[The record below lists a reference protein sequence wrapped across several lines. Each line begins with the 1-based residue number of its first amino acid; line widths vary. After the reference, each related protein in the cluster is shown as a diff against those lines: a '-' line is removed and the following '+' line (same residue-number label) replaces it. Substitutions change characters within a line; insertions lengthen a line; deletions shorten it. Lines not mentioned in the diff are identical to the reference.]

1 MPGMKASARA
11 VVIGGGV
18 VGASVLYHLAKIGW
32 ADVLLLEKSE
42 LTSGS
47 TWHAAGGMHTF
58 NGEANNSRLQKYTI
72 DLYREIEALSGQ
84 SCGLHPNGG
93 LMLAATQ
100 GELDSLKL
108 ICSRA
113 RYLGME
119 TRMITLDEAR
129 EFNPLIDARHFIGA
143 LWRADGG
150 HCDPSGTTHAYVKAA
165 RALGAS
171 VERYTRV
178 LSLAQRA
185 DGTWD
190 VVTDK
195 GTVHAE
201 HVVNCA
207 GLWAREIGRM
217 VGIELPVLAMEHHYL
232 LTEDIPELKGRE
244 REIVN
249 TTDYAGEIYMRQER
263 GGALIGTYEPHGKVW
278 APVRT
283 PDDFSMQLLPDDFE
297 RLAPC
302 FEVGFEHFPAL
313 GRAGIRKAINGPFTF
328 APDGNPLVG
337 PVRGVRNFWVACAVM
352 AGFSQGGGIGL
363 VLSRWMAANDPGQ
376 DILSMDVA
384 RFGAFAT
391 PRYTSIK
398 VPENY
403 GRRFRLA
410 YPNEELP
417 AARPVRRSPIYDR
430 LKAAGAVMGANFG
443 LEHALWFAPQGM
455 APAETPTYRRSEAFP
470 IVRAECQAVRRSAG
484 LYETTNYGKYEITGR
499 GARAWLDRVFACRI
513 PRPGRLGLAP
523 MLNPAG
529 RIVGDLSIACLAED
543 RYFIVGSGF
552 AEEFHLRW
560 FWASEPPANV
570 FVRSAASTLAGFSI
584 AGPRSR
590 EIVQSLVRDDLSAS
604 AFRFFDVRET
614 AVGYAPALL
623 TRAGFTGELGYEI
636 WTTPDYFASLYDD
649 LLDAGR
655 DVGLVHFGGRALSSL
670 RLEKGYGSFNK
681 DFRPDYTPGE
691 TGLDRFVDFTKAD
704 FVGRSA
710 VLAERA
716 VGPKRR
722 FVVMEVEARDAD
734 VVGYESI
741 MQDGQAVGYVTSGA
755 YGHCVDKSLAA
766 GYVPTALAREGER
779 FEIDVLGELCAATVR
794 LEPLHDPQGLRLRS

>member
-1 MPGMKASARA
+1 MKSSARA

-18 VGASVLYHLAKIGW
+18 VGASTLYHLARIGW
-32 ADVLLLEKSE
+32 SDVLLLEKSE

-58 NGEANNSRLQKYTI
+58 NGEANISRLQKYTI

-93 LMLAATQ
+93 LMLAATP

-119 TRMITLDEAR
+119 TEMISLEEALN
-129 EFNPLIDARHFIGA
+129 FNPLIDTSHFIGA

-165 RALGAS
+165 RQLGAS
-171 VERYTRV
+171 AERFTRV
-178 LSLAQRA
+178 LSLGQRR
-185 DGTWD
+185 DGSWD

-207 GLWAREIGRM
+207 GLWAREIGHM

-232 LTEDIPELKGRE
+232 LTEDLPELKGRE
-244 REIVN
+244 KEIVN
-249 TTDYAGEIYMRQER
+249 TTDYAGEIYLRQER
-263 GGALIGTYEPHGKVW
+263 GGALIGTYEPHGITWSPLK
-278 APVRT
+278 T
-283 PDDFSMQLLPDDFE
+283 PDDFSMQLLPEDFE
-297 RLAPC
+297 RLAPY
-302 FEVGFEHFPAL
+302 FEVGFRHFPAL
-313 GRAGIRKAINGPFTF
+313 GRVGIRKAVNGPFTF

-337 PVRGVRNFWVACAVM
+337 PVRGVKNFWVACAVM

-363 VLSRWMAANDPGQ
+363 VLSRWMAENDPGQ
-376 DILSMDVA
+376 DIISMDVA

-391 PRYTSIK
+391 PKYTSLK

-403 GRRFRLA
+403 SRRFRLA

-417 AARPVRRSPIYDR
+417 AARPLRRSPIYDK
-430 LKAAGAVMGANFG
+430 LTAAGAVMGANFG
-443 LEHALWFAPQGM
+443 LENALWFAPAGV
-455 APAETPTYRRSEAFP
+455 APTETATYRRSEAFP
-470 IVRAECQAVRRSAG
+470 FVRAECQAVRSAVG
-484 LYETTNYGKYEITGR
+484 LYETTNYGKYEVAGR
-499 GARAWLDRVFACRI
+499 GARAWLDRVFASRI
-513 PRPGRLGLAP
+513 PKPGRFALAP

-529 RIVGDLSIACLAED
+529 RIMGDLSIACLAED
-543 RYFIVGSGF
+543 RFLIVGSGF

-560 FWASEPPANV
+560 FWASEPPADV
-570 FVRSAASTLAGFSI
+570 WVRSAASTLTGVSI

-590 EIVQSLVRDDLSAS
+590 ELVQRLVRDDLSPA
-604 AFRFFDVRET
+604 AFRLFHVRET
-614 AVGYAPALL
+614 AVGFAPAIL

-649 LLDAGR
+649 LWDAGR
-655 DVGLVHFGGRALSSL
+655 ELGLVHFGGRALSSL
-670 RLEKGYGSFNK
+670 RLEKAYGSFNK

-691 TGLDRFVDFTKAD
+691 TGLDRFVDFSRPD
-704 FVGRSA
+704 FTGRA
-710 VLAERA
+710 AALAERA
-716 VGPKRR
+716 AGPARR
-722 FVVMEVEARDAD
+722 FVVMEVADAD
-734 VVGYESI
+734 AEVVGYESI
-741 MQDGQAVGYVTSGA
+741 MKDGAAVGYVTSGA
-755 YGHCVDKSLAA
+755 YGHCVGRSLAA
-766 GYVPTALAREGER
+766 GYVPTALAREGAR
-779 FEIDVLGELCAATVR
+779 FEIDILGEMRTATVR
-794 LEPLHDPQGLRLRS
+794 LAPLYDPQGLRLRG